1 MEPSEVTALTGG
13 FGDALTAALDVM
25 AFAHDLDIT
34 TATQG
39 IPTTANPVVATK
51 VSKTQLQPQASQV
64 TQKLGT
70 GSVKAPGISELIEKK
85 PIIAPN
91 SERKPF
97 ITETRELHKN
107 PVRVKTIGLEFSRVI

>member
-39 IPTTANPVVATK
+39 IPTTANPVAATK
-51 VSKTQLQPQASQV
+51 VSKTLQAQSQTQV
-64 TQKLGT
+64 TQNK
-70 GSVKAPGISELIEKK
+70 SVVQGAGKASGISELIEKK
-85 PIIAPN
+85 PIIAGN

-97 ITETRELHKN
+97 ITETRE
-107 PVRVKTIGLEFSRVI
+107 